1 MCVCVLEKML
11 PFLFRKGSV
20 LTCCFASFS
29 GLDRYV
35 KAQARA
41 QAHTLTH
48 THSLCLSNSLLLTL
62 CLSPAAVTPAKHSGY
77 PQKKNKKHP
86 KDSSAAGRLMS
97 ISTFR
102 RPRSQLGG
110 RLGLRSGQGLG
121 VGGWEGEGGR
131 WARGRVQKAAEAAGS
146 GELRSL

>member
-1 MCVCVLEKML
+1 MYVCVLEKML

-35 KAQARA
+35 KARARA
-41 QAHTLTH
+41 HSHTHTH

-77 PQKKNKKHP
+77 PKKKATKKT
-86 KDSSAAGRLMS
+86 KDRSAGGRLMS
-97 ISTFR
+97 ISTFG

-110 RLGLRSGQGLG
+110 RFDLRSDPG
-121 VGGWEGEGGR
+121 
-131 WARGRVQKAAEAAGS
+131 ARGRVQKAAEAAGR
-146 GELRSL
+146 GELCSQ